1 MTNAHSKFIL
11 NTNMDDTLYTVTTYS
26 HALCNP
32 GYNQSDPR
40 WLEGLWG
47 IYSSETKAEDAVF
60 SQILNKCSN
69 YRVLSYDDI
78 QRDEFGDTQY
88 ASYESREIMRFEIT
102 HKDHGI
108 PVIRSVVS
116 VAQSIVIGK
125 EEEEET
131 FEEKED
137 SELYY
142 SDFEC
147 IDNSILPYSELP
159 YDKQI
164 ALDRE
169 NEKYATW

>member
-1 MTNAHSKFIL
+1 MTNTQSKFIL
-11 NTNMDDTLYTVTTYS
+11 NRNMKDTVYTVTTYS

-32 GYNQSDPR
+32 GYNQSHPG

-47 IYSSETKAEDAVF
+47 IYSSQTKAENAIL
-60 SQILNKCSN
+60 SQILNECGD
-69 YRVLSYDDI
+69 YRVLDYDDI

-88 ASYESREIMRFEIT
+88 ASYESHEIIRFEIT
-102 HKDHGI
+102 HKEHGI

-116 VAQSIVIGK
+116 LAQMYCYWERV
-125 EEEEET
+125 EQT

-147 IDNSILPYSELP
+147 IDNNVPYSELP
-159 YDKQI
+159 FNKEI
-164 ALDRE
+164 AVDTE
-169 NEKYATW
+169 NQKYATL

>member
-1 MTNAHSKFIL
+1 MTNAQSKFIL
-11 NTNMDDTLYTVTTYS
+11 STNMVDTVYIVTTYS

-69 YRVLSYDDI
+69 YKVLSYDDI
-78 QRDEFGDTQY
+78 ERDEFGDTQY
-88 ASYESREIMRFEIT
+88 ASYESHEVMRFEIT

-125 EEEEET
+125 EEDET

-142 SDFEC
+142 SDFEY

-159 YDKQI
+159 YNKQI
-164 ALDRE
+164 ALDTE
-169 NEKYATW
+169 NEKYNTL